1 MSGSANVTSLP
12 KSPEIAAPVSSGLRR
27 SMPPVSQHDE
37 FRSLL
42 TLTIPRQEIFTDS
55 VEPPPDSSP
64 ERPPHVA
71 PQTYLPIPPSFT
83 RPTDQLTSRG
93 DLAPRPLPKRSYT
106 SNCRRLLRG
115 LKEFS
120 RQFEILEGGWTAT
133 ARTEFDDFDDF
144 GYFLYSTSLLESI
157 PPNPEPRLL
166 VAKEHEPDGSG
177 GFCETTRTGRLLSKR
192 HNDGNKPFCRSFLYR
207 YTGAEPEPYSSSRF
221 FSEIDPPLPHRRTID
236 RSDSSSRCRSS
247 SRMELILASNSCE
260 AMFPILTS
268 AFSNRMSHFPP
279 RPSYSQEIWHF
290 ACATVLLPSS
300 GVPNSL
306 LYLDSSV
313 RATRGTLVPQ
323 RRWTIPFEG
332 EAFQHA
338 DDDTLQPLIFFV
350 NWNSGAGFW
359 LPDILH
365 DYHHEPWEQ
374 DNEAPL
380 RGRSGATLHIWIN
393 VRSPTFIQS
402 AEIFIH
408 PC

>member
-42 TLTIPRQEIFTDS
+42 TLTIPRRQDIFADS

-71 PQTYLPIPPSFT
+71 PQRYLPIPPSFT
-83 RPTDQLTSRG
+83 RPTGQLTSRG

-106 SNCRRLLRG
+106 SDYCRSLIGDIEDLR
-115 LKEFS
+115 KEIS
-120 RQFEILEGGWTAT
+120 PQFVILENDWIAT
-133 ARTEFDDFDDF
+133 ARAELRYIIYPLDP
-144 GYFLYSTSLLESI
+144 TSPLESI
-157 PPNPEPRLL
+157 RPNPEPRLL

-177 GFCETTRTGRLLSKR
+177 GFSSETTRV
-192 HNDGNKPFCRSFLYR
+192 GNKPFCRGFLYR

-247 SRMELILASNSCE
+247 SRMELILASNSFE

-279 RPSYSQEIWHF
+279 RPSYSQEI
-290 ACATVLLPSS
+290 CIMRNATVLLPSS

-306 LYLDSSV
+306 LYLDFSV